1 MSSALANKNIQ
12 SNCEPTRWKNLVV
25 AVHIYTGRG
34 KAIIYLHDKQDEVTT
49 RISKK
54 EKKNGVA

>member
-12 SNCEPTRWKNLVV
+12 SNCQPIRWKNLVV

-34 KAIIYLHDKQDEVTT
+34 NAIISLHDKQDEVTT
-49 RISKK
+49 QISKK
-54 EKKNGVA
+54 QKNGVA